1 MRTFCISLFAALFLT
16 LTAHAQTQPT
26 EPEIALQAAL
36 DRAGF
41 SPGIIDGKLGR
52 KSQIALRAYQAWSG
66 LRETGELDEKTRTAL
81 NLANIPATVRYN
93 VTASDLEDVGGPIP
107 EDWNK
112 RAALTRSRYESN
124 LAMLAERGH
133 ASKATI
139 ERLNSSVNFERL
151 KAGDSVVVPNVWPPR
166 LDIDVAS
173 IEVDLEE
180 KVIRIRDA
188 GGKVNMLLH
197 CSIAAFAEKRPK
209 GDAEVKVV
217 VPNPEYTF
225 RPEMWPEVKNVDR
238 VLQIMPGPR
247 NPVGLCWIG
256 LDLPGYGIHGTPW
269 PELIGK
275 TGSHG
280 CIRLANWDAVRLGQ
294 KTKVGTRVS
303 FVGH

>member
-1 MRTFCISLFAALFLT
+1 MRTLSVLLFVALMLAT
-16 LTAHAQTQPT
+16 QAQAQTT

-41 SPGIIDGKLGR
+41 SPGIIDGKIGR
-52 KSQIALRAYQAWSG
+52 KTQIAIHAYQTWSG
-66 LRETGELDEKTRTAL
+66 LRETGELDDKTRAAL
-81 NLANIPATVRYN
+81 NLASVPATVRYN
-93 VTASDLEDVGGPIP
+93 VTASDLDDVGGPIP

-112 RAALTRSRYESN
+112 RAALTRARYESN
-124 LAMLAERGH
+124 LAMIAERGH

-139 ERLNSSVNFERL
+139 ERLNPSVNFERL
-151 KAGDSVVVPNVWPPR
+151 KTGDAIVVPNVWPSR
-166 LDIDVAS
+166 LDIDVSS

-180 KVIRIRDA
+180 KVIRVRDA

-197 CSIAAFAEKRPK
+197 CSIAAFAEKRPR
-209 GDAEVKVV
+209 GDAAVKVV
-217 VPNPEYTF
+217 VQNPEYTF
-225 RPEMWPEVKNVDR
+225 RPEMWPEVKNVDH

-294 KTKVGTRVS
+294 RTKVGTSVS
-303 FVGH
+303 FVGN